1 MQSSLENTQAAFLPP
16 PLQPQC
22 GHVTRA
28 PPIKRAP
35 SNWGSVM
42 QKQGLGRRWSPQ
54 HVQGRSPAWSPVQRP
69 VPCWQVVPQ
78 LFQHTAS
85 GFHGR
90 GTSSLAHFH
99 SCSSATLRIPET
111 SPPAN
116 TALSTLVRW
125 SRLCLARGAHQPD
138 ADVKNWRHVSFHTTQ
153 PHSASRPG
161 HVVCW
166 QVRAPALTACRG
178 PHTALGPGA
187 QETLEGGS
195 LGTHQWGLCCL
206 LP

>member
-1 MQSSLENTQAAFLPP
+1 MQSSLENTQVAFLPP

-69 VPCWQVVPQ
+69 VLYWQVVPQ

-99 SCSSATLRIPET
+99 SCSSATLRITET

-116 TALSTLVRW
+116 TALSTLVHW
-125 SRLCLARGAHQPD
+125 SRLCP
-138 ADVKNWRHVSFHTTQ
+138 
-153 PHSASRPG
+153 
-161 HVVCW
+161 
-166 QVRAPALTACRG
+166 
-178 PHTALGPGA
+178 GPGSSPA
-187 QETLEGGS
+187 GRRREELETRVLSHRAASLSFPPRTCGVLASAGS
-195 LGTHQWGLCCL
+195 CPDGL
-206 LP
+206 PRSPHRTGAWSPGDA